1 MRKILVTLLIIE
13 LIGVCVSYFLK
24 RTSIVKINSEIE
36 EVEVFI
42 KSLSKNKESEWIN
55 LGKTSIEA
63 EIEKGELNQNF
74 SVLIKE
80 IRS

>member
-13 LIGVCVSYFLK
+13 LIGVCGSCFLK
-24 RTSIVKINSEIE
+24 RTSIIKINSEIE

-42 KSLSKNKESEWIN
+42 KSLSENKESEWIN
-55 LGKTSIEA
+55 LGKTPIEA
-63 EIEKGELNQNF
+63 EIEEGELNQNF

-80 IRS
+80 IRI

>member
-1 MRKILVTLLIIE
+1 MIIE

-55 LGKTSIEA
+55 LGKTPIEA
-63 EIEKGELNQNF
+63 EIEEGELN
-74 SVLIKE
+74 
-80 IRS
+80 

>member
-1 MRKILVTLLIIE
+1 MSLKIILQKMRKILVTLLIIE

-55 LGKTSIEA
+55 LGKTPIEA
-63 EIEKGELNQNF
+63 EIEEGELN
-74 SVLIKE
+74 
-80 IRS
+80 

>member
-55 LGKTSIEA
+55 LGKTPIEA
-63 EIEKGELNQNF
+63 EIEEGELN
-74 SVLIKE
+74 
-80 IRS
+80 

>member
-13 LIGVCVSYFLK
+13 LIGVCGSYFLK

-55 LGKTSIEA
+55 LGKTPIEA
-63 EIEKGELNQNF
+63 EIEEGELN
-74 SVLIKE
+74 
-80 IRS
+80 

>member
-1 MRKILVTLLIIE
+1 LIIE

-55 LGKTSIEA
+55 LGKTPIEA
-63 EIEKGELNQNF
+63 EIEEGELN
-74 SVLIKE
+74 
-80 IRS
+80 

>member
-80 IRS
+80 IRI

>member
-1 MRKILVTLLIIE
+1 MIIE
-13 LIGVCVSYFLK
+13 LIGVSGSYFLK
-24 RTSIVKINSEIE
+24 RTSIVKINSEPE

-80 IRS
+80 IRI

>member
-42 KSLSKNKESEWIN
+42 KSLSENKESEWIN
-55 LGKTSIEA
+55 LGKTPIEA
-63 EIEKGELNQNF
+63 EIEEGELN
-74 SVLIKE
+74 
-80 IRS
+80 

>member
-1 MRKILVTLLIIE
+1 LIIE

-24 RTSIVKINSEIE
+24 RTSIVKINSEPE

-55 LGKTSIEA
+55 LGKTPIEA
-63 EIEKGELNQNF
+63 EIEEGELN
-74 SVLIKE
+74 
-80 IRS
+80 